1 MRVPAP
7 TLLCSVLLVTGA
19 LTLVPACAAKPEAAP
34 PAPAQA
40 GRTPV
45 LTPVVVARYPHATD
59 AFTEGLQY
67 LGGGTYIE
75 STGEVE
81 GSSVSGVRRVDL
93 KTGRPQREVPTPLAG
108 AFGEGVTVLNGAAYH
123 LTWKDGVAFALDAV
137 TLRETGRYRYQ
148 GEGWGITTD
157 GKSLIMGSGSPEL
170 VWRDPRTFAVQKR
183 LTVTDQG
190 QPVRNLNELEY
201 VQGSLYANIWLT
213 DRIARIDPAT
223 GKVTAWIDVSALTRE
238 VSSRSTGMTFDDVA
252 NGIAFVPER
261 GTLLLTGKRWP
272 TLFEVRLPGLK
283 AEGATTGAGRA
294 RGN

>member
-1 MRVPAP
+1 MRAFVPP
-7 TLLCSVLLVTGA
+7 LVCGALWATGA
-19 LTLVPACAAKPEAAP
+19 LTLLPAAAKPEPARPAAVT
-34 PAPAQA
+34 QA
-40 GRTPV
+40 ARPPV

-67 LGGGTYIE
+67 LGNGTYIE

-81 GSSVSGVRRVDL
+81 GSGASGVRRVDL
-93 KTGRPQREVPTPLAG
+93 RTGRVQREVPTPLTG

-123 LTWKDGVAFALDAV
+123 LTWKDGVAFALDAA

-238 VSSRSTGMTFDDVA
+238 VSHRRSGMTFDDVA

-283 AEGATTGAGRA
+283 AESGTTGATRP
-294 RGN
+294 RS

>member
-7 TLLCSVLLVTGA
+7 TLLCSALLATGA
-19 LTLVPACAAKPEAAP
+19 LTLSPACAAKPEAAP
-34 PAPAQA
+34 PAAAQA

-67 LGGGTYIE
+67 LGGGTYVE

-81 GSSVSGVRRVDL
+81 GSSISGVRRVDL
-93 KTGRPQREVPTPLAG
+93 KTGRPQREVPTPLSG

-123 LTWKDGVAFALDAV
+123 LTWKDGVAFALDAT

-148 GEGWGITTD
+148 GEGWGITND
-157 GKSLIMGSGSPEL
+157 GKSLIMGNGSPEI

-238 VSSRSTGMTFDDVA
+238 VSSRASGMTFDDVA

-283 AEGATTGAGRA
+283 VEGATTGAGRP
-294 RGN
+294 RTN